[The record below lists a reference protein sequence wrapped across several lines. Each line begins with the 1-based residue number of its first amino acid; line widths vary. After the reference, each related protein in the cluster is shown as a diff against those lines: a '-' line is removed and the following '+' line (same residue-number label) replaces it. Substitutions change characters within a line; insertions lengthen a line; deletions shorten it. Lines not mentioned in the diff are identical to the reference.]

1 MRWVDGSTDSMDPS
15 LSKLR
20 EIVKDRGPWHAAVC
34 GVTKSWTWLSDWT
47 TVKGMSLSEYL
58 QYKLFKELPR
68 WLSGEESAC
77 QAGDVGQFLGLED
90 SLEKEMTTRSGILDW
105 EIQWTEKPTRLQFE
119 GSQKSWIQLS
129 NWTKK
134 SLNMTTKLS
143 GPENYNPKTL
153 QISKNILHLD
163 I

>member
-1 MRWVDGSTDSMDPS
+1 
-15 LSKLR
+15 
-20 EIVKDRGPWHAAVC
+20 
-34 GVTKSWTWLSDWT
+34 
-47 TVKGMSLSEYL
+47 MSLSEYL

-129 NWTKK
+129 N
-134 SLNMTTKLS
+134 
-143 GPENYNPKTL
+143 
-153 QISKNILHLD
+153 
-163 I
+163 

>member
-1 MRWVDGSTDSMDPS
+1 MLQFVGSQRVGRD
-15 LSKLR
+15 L
-20 EIVKDRGPWHAAVC
+20 
-34 GVTKSWTWLSDWT
+34 VTEQQWR
-47 TVKGMSLSEYL
+47 GMSLSEYL

-68 WLSGEESAC
+68 WLSGKESAC

-105 EIQWTEKPTRLQFE
+105 EIQWTEKPTRLQSE